1 MDDSNKPIKYFR
13 IEFLIENP
21 YWYYSNF
28 YFVEPKMKDGEDVN
42 RDAEIRM
49 YLRRC
54 DEILKDA
61 NHFVL
66 NVMKSIFDV
75 SE

>member
-1 MDDSNKPIKYFR
+1 
-13 IEFLIENP
+13 
-21 YWYYSNF
+21 
-28 YFVEPKMKDGEDVN
+28 
-42 RDAEIRM
+42 M

-66 NVMKSIFDV
+66 NVMKEIFDK
-75 SE
+75 SK